1 MNFLNTLRKSVL
13 LIGGMLV
20 AQSLMAQS
28 QQKPILR
35 LNTEM
40 HMSSIVSI
48 DTDAEGRY
56 MLTGASDK
64 TAKLW
69 DAASGH
75 FLKTFRIPIGDGQE
89 GMIYASAISPDGS
102 KVAIAG
108 NTGWSW
114 YGETSIY
121 IYDVE
126 SAEMVERIGGLT
138 NLVLDVEFSQDGKY
152 LAASLAGPNG
162 VFVYDANNYQ
172 LVSSLLDH
180 NDSSYNV
187 EFDQENRLATVS
199 YDGYVRIY
207 NSSFELEA
215 EEMPTGGQL
224 PFSLSFS
231 PDGQKLAVGYN
242 QSPVIQVL
250 NGKTLAPLYEPDITK
265 ANTQTDRLFNLA
277 FSKDGQ
283 SLYAGG
289 VYQSVY
295 DGKWKQVMRKWSNGG
310 QGSYV
315 DIPVGSNTIMD
326 VKAHPK
332 GGVVFAGSAPEFGT
346 VNADDELGIYHK
358 GEINS
363 YRAPD
368 NSHFKLNETG
378 DEVGFTPFRGEPLT
392 FSVLNKSLIP
402 DESGSP
408 SYSAS
413 ATGVK
418 IENWETSEMV
428 SVNGQLLQIFEQ
440 YERTYSVDVLNE
452 NAVVLGADWNIYSVD
467 NSGNKKWN
475 TSIQSPAFAIK
486 IAGNGKM
493 VVAAH
498 GDGTIRWYRMED
510 GEPLL
515 SLFVHPDNK
524 RWITWTPGGYY
535 DASPGAEELI
545 GWYMNNGL
553 NDAAS
558 FYPIDRFF
566 ETNYRPDL
574 IKEVILR
581 NETDDLITEAAGF
594 ETYREFEQP
603 PLVEFVSPEAG
614 TKLSREQVTI
624 KAKVTDQGGG
634 IDEVRLYHNGK
645 LVNSD
650 TRGFKIAGGDNIT
663 EKEFNVALLPGTNSF
678 RLTAFNSE
686 RIESN
691 PVELELDYSGA
702 VATSDLY
709 VLAIGVN
716 EYKNASMNLNYG
728 KPDAES
734 FVETVQQKGSS
745 IFKSINVTTLYD
757 GKANK
762 KNVEKAFQEII
773 KKAKP
778 EDAFLFFY
786 AGHGVM
792 SEPMEGK
799 EEDFYMAL
807 HDVVRLYGD
816 NEGLEKNGISADQ
829 ITGLSKQIK
838 ARKQMIV
845 LDACQS
851 GGAVETFSMRGATEQ
866 KAILQLARSAGLV
879 VMAST
884 GTEQYATEFQALGHG
899 VFTYALLQG
908 MQGGADGG
916 LKDGKITVKE
926 LDAFINDQVPVLTQ
940 KHKGQAQ
947 YPNSYSRGQDFPIVI
962 VN

>member
-1 MNFLNTLRKSVL
+1 
-13 LIGGMLV
+13 
-20 AQSLMAQS
+20 
-28 QQKPILR
+28 
-35 LNTEM
+35 
-40 HMSSIVSI
+40 MSSIVSI
-48 DTDAEGRY
+48 DTDADGRY
-56 MLTGASDK
+56 VLTGSSDK

-69 DAASGH
+69 DANSGDY
-75 FLKTFRIPIGDGQE
+75 LKTFRIPIGDGQE
-89 GMIYASAISPDGS
+89 GLIYASAISPDGS

-121 IYDVE
+121 IYDTE
-126 SAEMVERIGGLT
+126 SAEMIERIGGLA
-138 NLVLDVEFSQDGKY
+138 NLILDLEFSTDGKY
-152 LAASLAGPNG
+152 IAASLAGPNG
-162 VFVYDANNYQ
+162 VFVYDANSYQ
-172 LVSSLLDH
+172 LLASLLEH
-180 NDSSYNV
+180 GDSSYNV
-187 EFDQENRLATVS
+187 EFDNSNRLATVS
-199 YDGYVRIY
+199 YDGFVRVY
-207 NSSFELEA
+207 DASFNLQSEVR
-215 EEMPTGGQL
+215 PSGGQL

-231 PDGQKLAVGYN
+231 PDGQKLAIGYN

-250 NGKTLAPLYEPDITK
+250 NGQTLAPLYEPDITK
-265 ANTQTDRLFNLA
+265 ANTQTDRLFNLT

-283 SLYAGG
+283 YLYAGG

-295 DGKWKQVMRKWSNGG
+295 EGKWKQVMRKWSDAG

-315 DIPVGSNTIMD
+315 DMPVGSNTIMD
-326 VKAHPK
+326 VKAYPT
-332 GGVVFAGSAPEFGT
+332 GGVIFAGSEPEFGK
-346 VNADDELGIYHK
+346 VNPNDELGFYHK

-363 YRAPD
+363 YRSPD

-378 DEVGFTPFRGEPLT
+378 DEIGFTPFRGEPLT
-392 FSVLNKSLIP
+392 FSVLNKSIVSA
-402 DESGSP
+402 ESESP
-408 SYSAS
+408 SFSAS
-413 ATGVK
+413 ATGIN
-418 IENWETSEMV
+418 IENWQSSEMPTI
-428 SVNGQLLQIFEQ
+428 NGQSLQIFEQ
-440 YERTYSVDVLNE
+440 YERTYSVDVLNN
-452 NAVVLGADWNIYSVD
+452 NAIVLGADWNIYSID
-467 NSGNKKWN
+467 SQGNVKWS
-475 TSIQSPAFAIK
+475 TSIQSPAFATK
-486 IAGNGKM
+486 ISGNGEV

-515 SLFVHPDNK
+515 SLFVHPDNR

-566 ETNYRPDL
+566 ETYYRPDL
-574 IKEVILR
+574 IKEMIIR
-581 NETDDLITEAAGF
+581 HETDELITEEAGV
-594 ETYREFEQP
+594 ETTREFEQP
-603 PLVEFVSPEAG
+603 PLVEFVSPEMG
-614 TKLSREQVTI
+614 TQFSREQATI
-624 KAKVTDQGGG
+624 EAKITDQGGG
-634 IDEVRLYHNGK
+634 VDEVRLYHNGK

-650 TRGFKIAGGDNIT
+650 TRGFKIAGGENIT
-663 EKEFNVALLPGTNSF
+663 EREFNVVLLPGVNNF

-734 FVETVQQKGSS
+734 FVETIQEKGAS

-762 KNVEKAFQEII
+762 KNVEKAFQDII

-792 SEPMEGK
+792 SEPMENK

-816 NEGLEKNGISADQ
+816 NEGLEKNGISAGQ
-829 ITGLSKQIK
+829 ITELSKQIK

-884 GTEQYATEFQALGHG
+884 GTEQYATEFQTLGHG

-962 VN
+962 SN